1 MMGNKAR
8 LNEKKLKEPELF
20 SSEKI
25 LMMRWGSGLQ
35 TFEQLYGSQKDYIC
49 TKDRTST
56 FG

>member
-8 LNEKKLKEPELF
+8 LSEKKLKEPEVF
-20 SSEKI
+20 SIEKI

-49 TKDRTST
+49 TKDRTSA